1 MMYKFTSRAE
11 KALEIAND
19 IAVELGH
26 TYIGSEH
33 ILYGLVAEG
42 TGVASMVLES
52 QGVTKEAVLAR
63 GVMRKSS
70 NGIQRIILILI
81 KSIN

>member
-52 QGVTKEAVLAR
+52 QGVTKEAVLAE
-63 GVMRKSS
+63 
-70 NGIQRIILILI
+70 IEELIG
-81 KSIN
+81 